1 MKLHCFFEDTI
12 YSKND
17 YVILYCSTFDESA
30 SMVPQRN
37 TYAQKG
43 KYGFK
48 ALCNNVFGATGL
60 KKCREYIFY
69 GDWVNDKYGH
79 TFSVVSVEENIRKT
93 EADIVSFLSSI
104 KGVGKRSAQKI
115 YNKFQND
122 TIEIIRENIDIL
134 SEVKVSKKVREAIRS
149 DLETKFRMRKIVD
162 FLSDFSIPKSKIK
175 KIIDIHKEATEE
187 VMRENPYLV
196 AESGAISFVEAE
208 SIAKQINSG
217 LSSVR
222 RIEQCVLFIMMSV
235 YKTKGHLFFD
245 RASVEQRVLTFLNE
259 NSDDTD
265 KIKPEAITSA
275 IDRLIEVK
283 KLVQNGKVIY
293 LKKDHFA
300 EHKTANLMVDL
311 MHCPYGNKLPEN
323 LCLQS
328 IKEAEKEFGFIL
340 NSVQKTAI
348 CRSMN
353 SNISV
358 ITGGPGTG
366 KSTLLKY
373 ILKIFKD
380 NFGDNIGLCAPT
392 GKAARRMAEC
402 TGVNNAST
410 IHSLLGLDTDYSW
423 STECHN
429 IRPIPYDL
437 LVIDESSMLDMEL
450 AYLLMASIPQTCKV
464 IFLGDVDQ
472 LPSVGAGN
480 VLNEMINS
488 GVIPVTKLN
497 QIYRQAEDSLIIT
510 NSFNLNKGKTNFK
523 FNDDFLVRGTEKT
536 AVEDIVK
543 YYSALVEKRGMSP
556 DEVQILTPYRSER
569 YSASTY
575 QINKLIQ
582 QKINPPNKLKE
593 ELTINRITFRDGDRV
608 VQQKNNQEIKNGDV
622 GKIIK
627 ISLNKVFGC
636 TTVII
641 DFGEDRIVEYTE
653 REVLENKL
661 DLAYAVT
668 VHKAQG
674 MEYDVVIMPSIG
686 EHEPMLTRKLVYTAW
701 TRAKKK
707 LLIIGDIKHFVKAA
721 GNTNEAVRNTYFA
734 QRIRAREQRYIEKEN
749 KKKRTA

>member
-1 MKLHCFFEDTI
+1 MI
-12 YSKND
+12 
-17 YVILYCSTFDESA
+17 
-30 SMVPQRN
+30 
-37 TYAQKG
+37 

-48 ALCNNVFGATGL
+48 ALLNNVFGL
-60 KKCREYIFY
+60 SNLNKCREYIFH
-69 GDWVNDKYGH
+69 GEWVNSKYGH

-93 EADIVSFLSSI
+93 ETDIVSFLSSI

-115 YNKFQND
+115 YNKFRND
-122 TIEIIRENIDIL
+122 TIEIIRENIDVL
-134 SEVKVSKKVREAIRS
+134 SEVRISKKVREAIRS
-149 DLETKFRMRKIVD
+149 ALETKFKMREIVD
-162 FLSDFSIPKSKIK
+162 FLSGFSLPKSKIK
-175 KIIDIHKEATEE
+175 KIIDIHKEATIETLKD
-187 VMRENPYLV
+187 NPYLV

-208 SIAKQINSG
+208 SIAKQIDRG

-245 RASVEQRVLTFLNE
+245 RTSVEYQTLSFLNKGAGSK
-259 NSDDTD
+259 NI
-265 KIKPEAITSA
+265 IKPEAVTSA
-275 IDRLIEVK
+275 IDHLIEVE
-283 KLVQNGKVIY
+283 KLVQNGNVVY

-300 EHKTANLMVDL
+300 EQKTANLMVDL
-311 MHCPYGNKLPEN
+311 MHCPYGNNLPEDI
-323 LCLQS
+323 CLQS
-328 IKEAEKEFGFIL
+328 IKEAEKEFGFVL

-402 TGVNNAST
+402 TGVDNAST
-410 IHSLLGLDTDYSW
+410 IHSLLGLDTDYNW
-423 STECHN
+423 STECQN
-429 IRPIPYDL
+429 IGSIPYDL

-523 FNDDFLVRGTEKT
+523 FNNDFLVRGTEKT
-536 AVEDIVK
+536 AVNDIVR
-543 YYSALVEKRGMSP
+543 YYSLLVENRGMSP
-556 DEVQILTPYRSER
+556 DKVQILTPYRSER
-569 YSASTY
+569 YNASTY

-582 QKINPPNKLKE
+582 QKINPPSKTKE
-593 ELTINRITFRDGDRV
+593 EILINRITFRDGDRI
-608 VQQKNNQEIKNGDV
+608 VQQKNNQEVKNGDV

-627 ISLNKVFGC
+627 ISLNKELGC
-636 TTVII
+636 TTAII
-641 DFGEDRIVEYTE
+641 DFGEDRIIEYTE
-653 REVLENKL
+653 REMLENKL

-707 LLIIGDIKHFVKAA
+707 LLIIGDMKHFVKAA
-721 GNTNEAVRNTYFA
+721 GNTNEAVRNTFFA
-734 QRIRAREQRYIEKEN
+734 QRIRAREQRYIDKD
-749 KKKRTA
+749 KKKKKTA